1 MKLFH
6 IHLWRVMN
14 TSLLLCII
22 YVCFKISMAL
32 LEKSVTGSNNL
43 HLYVIFKFVVGE
55 KIKAHLYRILS
66 SHSGHWFLCTA
77 LRCGPHH
84 RNSMPSS
91 RNYTYFTMARM
102 IVTEH
107 DRPFS
112 TSPLSPHLETCED
125 GAVDEARACI

>member
-1 MKLFH
+1 MKLFYV
-6 IHLWRVMN
+6 HLWRVIN
-14 TSLLLCII
+14 TSFLLCII
-22 YVCFKISMAL
+22 YGWSKISMAL

-43 HLYVIFKFVVGE
+43 HLYIIFKFIVGGG
-55 KIKAHLYRILS
+55 KSHLYRILS

-84 RNSMPSS
+84 KNITPSS
-91 RNYTYFTMARM
+91 WNYTYFTMARM

-112 TSPLSPHLETCED
+112 TSPLSPPLETRED
-125 GAVDEARACI
+125 GAVDEAQACI